1 MDRMWNNLIAAG
13 LLSVLLPAMS
23 VLAVTEDEVAKMRAA
38 MPEKAVVKPERP
50 RVMLV
55 FSLCQGFKHS
65 SIPYWAKALDV
76 MAEKT
81 GAFTVEHSVDMA
93 VFAPETLRRFDVIC
107 FNNTTGLSFSDAQK
121 DALMSFIK
129 AGKGIVGI
137 HAASDNFKDWPEASH
152 MIGGVFQG
160 HPWGGGG
167 TWAIKID
174 EPEHPLMKPFAGK
187 GFKVNDEIY
196 RTNLPYYSR
205 DKQRVLMSLD
215 MTDEATRT
223 TKDVVPEDMDTGISW
238 IKPFGKGRLFYCSLG
253 HNHHLTW
260 TTPVLE
266 HYLAGIQYAFGD
278 LKVDDTPLGTPA
290 PELNKA
296 AVQALVEKA
305 KVYDWGQSRA
315 DLTALQAVIAAY
327 YTSSENLKTIETL
340 MQPLLAAETN
350 RAVKDF
356 ACRELSV
363 FGTAL
368 SVPALSALL
377 DSPETEHMARY
388 ALERIPGDAVDM
400 ALLKKLSEAKNTT
413 TKIGI
418 MTSLGVR
425 RFAGA
430 VGVLGKAASVEEKA
444 VAEAAVQA
452 LGVIGNS
459 EAVSALVQLQKSL
472 ASDLQLRVLDALVR
486 CGDRL
491 AKDGKTGEALAV
503 YETLYAAETP
513 SLIRLAALTG
523 ISQTSGDRF
532 KQLLPTAI
540 ASDDAA
546 FQAGAIRLVAW
557 VKDPAAIE
565 AAAGAMPRLSDAAR
579 IPMLA
584 ALAANGS
591 PAGRKAAEAAMAGEN
606 KEVRIAAY
614 QAVSVLGD
622 GGSVMRLAEA
632 AAKTADRAEKDA
644 ARQAMYRIKGQDIA
658 PAIERG
664 IRQTTGAARNEEV
677 AAELIRAVSER
688 GIDAANTL
696 LFDAAR
702 DSSGRV
708 AQEAFRALQTTAS
721 AKDMPAMADLL
732 ADRPG
737 TAAEN
742 ATVAASEKIADRNQ
756 RASALLAR
764 LKTVDSTPAKVSF
777 VRVLGR
783 LGDVNAIETL
793 RTMRASTDAALS
805 DAAFRAMVD
814 WPGTDFFD
822 QMRQLATGSG
832 DETQKVLAFRAYI
845 RMLASG
851 EAKTDTQ
858 IIDELAGAMKMTDRP
873 QEQRLVLSALGAYG
887 TPKALEL
894 ALAAMANPELKA
906 EAEVAVVGISE
917 KLLPTAPEKAMTALE
932 AVKSQTAN
940 AALKDQAQKLLND
953 VEKRVGFIVTWQIA
967 GPYMEAGK
975 GGDALLDVA
984 FEPETDSAKATWRP
998 MPVSGSPEQ
1007 FWLMD
1012 IMRVFEGVDRVAYA
1026 RTVITSPQEAEAVFE
1041 VGSDDGVKVWLNGR
1055 QVHAKSAV
1063 RPVTPAS
1070 DKIAVRLAKGE
1081 NTVLMKIAQGSGDW
1095 GFCLRVTAPDG
1106 TPMRGLSVIQ

>member
-1 MDRMWNNLIAAG
+1 MSGIWKHIMTAG
-13 LLSVLLPAMS
+13 LLTVVLPMAAI
-23 VLAVTEDEVAKMRAA
+23 AVTDEEITKINAA
-38 MPEKAVVKPERP
+38 MPNKPVVSPQRP
-50 RVMLV
+50 RTMLV
-55 FSLCQGFKHS
+55 FNLSQGFKHS
-65 SIPYWAKALDV
+65 SIPYWARTLDI

-81 GAFTVEHSVDMA
+81 GAFKVVHSEDKS
-93 VFAPETLRRFDVIC
+93 VFASDTLAQFDAIC
-107 FNNTTGLSFSDAQK
+107 FNNTTGLTFTDAQK
-121 DALMSFIK
+121 EALMAFVK
-129 AGKGIVGI
+129 GGKGIVGI
-137 HAASDNFKDWPEASH
+137 HAGSDNFPGWPEASH

-160 HPWGGGG
+160 HPWGAGG

-174 EPEHPLMKPFAGK
+174 EPDHPLMKPFGGK

-215 MTDEATRT
+215 MTDETTRT
-223 TKDVVPEDMDTGISW
+223 TKDVTPEDMDTGISW
-238 IKPFGKGRLFYCSLG
+238 IKPYGKGRVFYCSLG

-266 HYLAGIQYAFGD
+266 HYLAGIQYAMGD
-278 LKVDDTPLGTPA
+278 LKVDDAPLGA
-290 PELNKA
+290 AAAKLDAA
-296 AVQALVEKA
+296 AVQTLVEKA
-305 KVYDWGQSRA
+305 RAYDWGKSRA
-315 DLTALQAVIAAY
+315 DLTALQAVILSYSA
-327 YTSSENLKTIETL
+327 SPEDLKAIETL

-363 FGTAL
+363 IATGQ
-368 SVPALSALL
+368 SVPALAALL

-400 ALLKKLSEAKNTT
+400 ALLRKLSEAKNTT
-413 TKIGI
+413 TKVGVIA
-418 MTSLGVR
+418 SLGVR

-430 VGVLGKAASVEEKA
+430 VGVLAKAASMEEKV
-444 VAEAAVQA
+444 VAEAAVQS
-452 LGVIGNS
+452 LGSIGNS
-459 EAVSALVQLQKSL
+459 EAVSALAQVQKSL
-472 ASDLQLRVLDALVR
+472 ASDLQPCVLDALVR

-491 AKDGKTGEALAV
+491 AKDGKTADALAV
-503 YETLYAAETP
+503 YESLYAAQNP
-513 SLIRLAALTG
+513 SMIRLAALTG
-523 ISQTSGDRF
+523 IAQTGGDRF

-540 ASDDAA
+540 ASEDAS

-565 AAAGAMPRLSDAAR
+565 AAAGAMPGLSDAAK

-591 PAGRKAAEAAMAGEN
+591 PAGRKTAEAAMAGEN

-614 QAVSVLGD
+614 QTVSVLGD

-644 ARQAMYRIKGQDIA
+644 ARQALYRIKGQDITL
-658 PAIERG
+658 AIERG
-664 IRQTTGAARNEEV
+664 IGQTTGPARNEEV

-688 GIDAANTL
+688 AIESANAL
-696 LFDAAR
+696 LFAAAR
-702 DSSGRV
+702 DQSGRV
-708 AQEAFRALQTTAS
+708 AQEALRALQTTAS

-737 TAAEN
+737 TATEN
-742 ATVAASEKIADRNQ
+742 ATVAAAEKIADRNQ

-764 LKTVDSTPAKVSF
+764 LKTVDAAPAKVSF

-793 RTMRASTDAALS
+793 RTMRASSDAALS

-851 EAKTDTQ
+851 DGKTEAQ
-858 IIDELAGAMKMTDRP
+858 IVDELAGAMKLSDRP
-873 QEQRLVLSALGAYG
+873 QEQRLVLSALAAYG
-887 TPKALEL
+887 TPKALDL
-894 ALAAMANPELKA
+894 AQAAMANPELKA
-906 EAEVAVVGISE
+906 EAEVAVVGICE
-917 KLLPTAPEKAMTALE
+917 KLLPSAPEKAMAGLE
-932 AVKSQTAN
+932 AVKAQTAS
-940 AALKDQAQKLLND
+940 AALKERAQKLLND

-967 GPYMEAGK
+967 GPFTEAGK
-975 GGDALLDVA
+975 GGDALLDVV
-984 FEPETDSAKATWRP
+984 FEPEKDMSKATWRP

-1012 IMRVFEGVDRVAYA
+1012 IMRVFEGADRVAYA
-1026 RTVITSPQEAEAVFE
+1026 RTVISSPQEADAVFE
-1041 VGSDDGVKVWLNGR
+1041 IGSDDGVKVWLNGK
-1055 QVHAKSAV
+1055 QVHAKSDV

-1070 DKIAVRLAKGE
+1070 DKVPVRLAKGE
-1081 NTVLMKIAQGSGDW
+1081 NTVLMKIMQGSGDW
-1095 GFCLRVTAPDG
+1095 GFCLRVTTPDG